1 MNIMFYNGVSGLMAY
16 QEEMNLISH
25 NVANSGTYGYKPDK
39 AVFSDLLYTRMAVN
53 SEEQPLVGHGVKYA
67 DGRMI
72 YKQGPV
78 LQSGCTLDF
87 ALMGDGFFC
96 VRRSDGSIQYTRNGA
111 FDISIEGKKGFLV
124 TNDGS
129 HVLDEKGK
137 DIELVRQSDD
147 GLFDLTDLKDR
158 IAIYDF
164 PNPFGLEHAN
174 DSCLRESAISG
185 EPVVVVP
192 SKNGKTTFEGRHY
205 QLIQSAVE
213 QSAVDLADE
222 MVGVI
227 MTQKAYQFNAKMVQ
241 TADELEQV
249 INNLR

>member
-1 MNIMFYNGVSGLMAY
+1 MNISFYNGVSGLMAY
-16 QEEMNLISH
+16 QEEMNIISH
-25 NVANSGTYGYKPDK
+25 NVSNSGTFGYKPDK
-39 AVFSDLLYTRMAVN
+39 AVFADLLYTRMAVN
-53 SEEQPLVGHGVKYA
+53 SEEEPLVGHGVRLA
-67 DGRMI
+67 DSRMI

-87 ALMGDGFFC
+87 ALMGDGFFA

-111 FDISIEGKKGFLV
+111 FDISTEGKKGFLV

-137 DIELVRQSDD
+137 DIELEREEKD
-147 GLFDLTDLKDR
+147 GLFDLEGLKDR

-174 DSCLRESAISG
+174 DISG
-185 EPVVVVP
+185 EAVLIE
-192 SKNGKTTFEGRHY
+192 EGETVYPGRNY
-205 QLIQSAVE
+205 QVLQSAVE

-227 MTQKAYQFNAKMVQ
+227 MAQKSFQFSAKLVQ
-241 TADELEQV
+241 TSDELEQV

>member
-1 MNIMFYNGVSGLMAY
+1 MFA
-16 QEEMNLISH
+16 
-25 NVANSGTYGYKPDK
+25 
-39 AVFSDLLYTRMAVN
+39 DLLYTRMAVN
-53 SEEQPLVGHGVKYA
+53 SEEEPLAGHGVRLA
-67 DGRMI
+67 DSRMI

-87 ALMGDGFFC
+87 ALMGDGFFA

-111 FDISIEGKKGFLV
+111 FDISTEGKKGFLV

-137 DIELVRQSDD
+137 DIELEREEKD
-147 GLFDLTDLKDR
+147 GLFDLEGLKDR

-174 DSCLRESAISG
+174 DSCFRPTEISG
-185 EPVVVVP
+185 EAVLIE
-192 SKNGKTTFEGRHY
+192 EGETVYPGRNY
-205 QLIQSAVE
+205 QVLQSAVE

-227 MTQKAYQFNAKMVQ
+227 MAQKSFQFSAKLVQ
-241 TADELEQV
+241 TSDELEQV

>member
-1 MNIMFYNGVSGLMAY
+1 MNISFYNGVSGLMAY
-16 QEEMNLISH
+16 QEEMNIISH
-25 NVANSGTYGYKPDK
+25 NVSNSGTFGYKPDK
-39 AVFSDLLYTRMAVN
+39 AVFADLLYTRMAVN
-53 SEEQPLVGHGVKYA
+53 SEEEPLAGHGVRLA
-67 DGRMI
+67 DSRMI

-87 ALMGDGFFC
+87 ALMGDGFFA

-111 FDISIEGKKGFLV
+111 FDISTEGKKGFLV

-137 DIELVRQSDD
+137 DIELEREEKD
-147 GLFDLTDLKDR
+147 GLFDLEGLKDR

-174 DSCLRESAISG
+174 DSCFRPTELSG
-185 EPVVVVP
+185 EAVLIE
-192 SKNGKTTFEGRHY
+192 EGETVYPGRNY
-205 QLIQSAVE
+205 QVLQSAVE

-227 MTQKAYQFNAKMVQ
+227 MAQKSFQFSAKLVQ
-241 TADELEQV
+241 TSDELEQV

>member
-1 MNIMFYNGVSGLMAY
+1 MNISFYNGVSGLMAY
-16 QEEMNLISH
+16 QEEMNIISH
-25 NVANSGTYGYKPDK
+25 NVSNSGTFGYKPDK
-39 AVFSDLLYTRMAVN
+39 AVFADLLYTRMAVN
-53 SEEQPLVGHGVKYA
+53 SEEEPLAGHGVRLA
-67 DGRMI
+67 DSRMI

-87 ALMGDGFFC
+87 ALMGDGFFA

-111 FDISIEGKKGFLV
+111 FDISTEGKKGFLV

-137 DIELVRQSDD
+137 DIELEREEKD
-147 GLFDLTDLKDR
+147 GLFDLEGLKDR

-174 DSCLRESAISG
+174 DSCFRPTEISG
-185 EPVVVVP
+185 EA
-192 SKNGKTTFEGRHY
+192 GLMEEGETGYPGRYY
-205 QLIQSAVE
+205 QVLQSAVE
-213 QSAVDLADE
+213 QAAVDVAGE

-227 MTQKAYQFNAKMVQ
+227 MAQKSFQFSAKLVQ
-241 TADELEQV
+241 TSDELEQV